1 MKKLIPVLLLILIS
15 GCATAPRQQGTI
27 PPEIHA
33 RVSVMLPVINKC
45 ISPTE
50 QTETVVYQDQAPNA
64 MYSDGKVYLSEGL
77 FKFDDHVLRFVI
89 AHEIAHQRLGHIKKV
104 RAMSWGV
111 TGAMMVVG
119 YLVPGAGLLNYA
131 VNPAITNNFTKTQ
144 EHDADLAAYHAC
156 RCMGMSKEEIIRV
169 IRTLQAST
177 ADAGGFWDKH
187 PSWDERIKHIES
199 AH

>member
-1 MKKLIPVLLLILIS
+1 MSLILLFILLA
-15 GCATAPRQQGTI
+15 GCATTPRKQAAI
-27 PPEIHA
+27 PPEINA
-33 RVSVMLPVINKC
+33 RINVILPVVNKC
-45 ISPTE
+45 ISPTAT
-50 QTETVVYQDQAPNA
+50 TETVIYQDQAPNA

-89 AHEIAHQRLGHIKKV
+89 AHEIAHQRLGHINKI

-131 VNPAITNNFTKTQ
+131 VNPAVTNNFTKAQ
-144 EHDADLAAYHAC
+144 EHEADLAAYNAC
-156 RCMGMSKEEIIRV
+156 RCMGMSKEEIIRTL
-169 IRTLQAST
+169 RTMQAST

-187 PSWDERIKHIES
+187 PSWDERMKHIEN
-199 AH
+199 AP